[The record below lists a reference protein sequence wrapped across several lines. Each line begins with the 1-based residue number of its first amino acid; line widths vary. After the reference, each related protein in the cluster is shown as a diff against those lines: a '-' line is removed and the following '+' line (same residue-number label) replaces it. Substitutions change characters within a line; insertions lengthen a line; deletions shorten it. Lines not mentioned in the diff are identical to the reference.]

1 MFKAGSQSH
10 TIGYISLFIS
20 YNEKRGESTIH
31 QIVMEINVSQRFQ
44 YTRVDVSTITFC
56 YYVCKSSKNE
66 QKIQILRI
74 LFYGGTPFLTL
85 CTNTRQTTSVRR
97 KLNYLQ
103 VLSNSLPNPM
113 QIPCFSHYMERT
125 YNGFTTES

>member
-1 MFKAGSQSH
+1 MFMADSQSH
-10 TIGYISLFIS
+10 TIGYVSIFIS

-66 QKIQILRI
+66 QKIQILRL

-97 KLNYLQ
+97 KLNSLQ

-113 QIPCFSHYMERT
+113 QIPFSSHSKERT
-125 YNGFTTES
+125 HNGLGTDL

>member
-1 MFKAGSQSH
+1 MFKADTQSH
-10 TIGYISLFIS
+10 VICLISLFIS
-20 YNEKRGESTIH
+20 HNEKRGESTIH

-85 CTNTRQTTSVRR
+85 CTNTQQTTSVRR

-113 QIPCFSHYMERT
+113 QIPFFAYS
-125 YNGFTTES
+125 